1 MEKQR
6 ELYFN
11 PNGEDQWLELNLDKR
26 KIKTIDISTKKE
38 TIYPFLSKKD
48 TRDNFNSWLECQT
61 LRLPK
66 TFIVKSEEFT
76 RNFIGPEIKALGLPL
91 PSKSNLKEYVVYH
104 KTESGYVHMN
114 IENFTNSIL
123 PVLEGKFFRRLL
135 AQGHTITN
143 RLDDIE
149 DYKGLYGDVLL

>member
-11 PNGEDQWLELNLDKR
+11 SNGEDQWLELNLDKR

-38 TIYPFLSKKD
+38 TIYPFLTKKD
-48 TRDNFNSWLECQT
+48 TKDNFNSWLEHQN

-66 TFIVKSEEFT
+66 TFIVKAEEFT
-76 RNFIGPEIKALGLPL
+76 KNFIGLEIKALGLPL
-91 PSKSNLKEYVVYH
+91 PSKNSLKEYVVFH
-104 KTESGYVHMN
+104 KTDSGYVHMN

-123 PVLEGKFFRRLL
+123 PVLEGRFFRRLL
-135 AQGHTITN
+135 AQGHISSNQWEESCT
-143 RLDDIE
+143 
-149 DYKGLYGDVLL
+149 GDTLL